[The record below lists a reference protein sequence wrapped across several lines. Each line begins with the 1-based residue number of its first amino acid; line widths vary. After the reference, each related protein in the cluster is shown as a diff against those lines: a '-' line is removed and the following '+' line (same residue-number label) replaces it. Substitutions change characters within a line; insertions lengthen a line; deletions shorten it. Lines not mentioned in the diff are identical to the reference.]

1 MNNYLRFLRPRALST
16 LTRMRA
22 DLGDQMTG
30 TTPDED
36 LTVIAGVLVA
46 SQARR
51 VLQLGTFFGY
61 STVVIADVIAAP
73 NHDWRVVSVD
83 PDPRY
88 NQMAK
93 KYTDMAGLDC
103 VEYWEGTSESQDTAQ
118 RAGLETWD
126 AIYIDTTH
134 QYPQTRREIEIYTA
148 LAGPQ
153 AVILFHDASTHAQ
166 TLDLQQQGGV
176 KRAFWEFLSTHPDWQ
191 GMIFER
197 PAFRGLFGVGVMT
210 RKVQP

>member
-36 LTVIAGVLVA
+36 LTVLSGMLAA
-46 SQARR
+46 SRARR
-51 VLQLGTFFGY
+51 VLQLGTFLGY
-61 STVVIADVIAAP
+61 SSVVLGDVLAAP
-73 NHDWRVVSVD
+73 NHDWRFVSVD
-83 PDPRY
+83 PNPQY
-88 NQMAK
+88 NAISK

-103 VEYWEGTSESQDTAQ
+103 VEYWDGASESEQIVA
-118 RAGLETWD
+118 RAALEQWD

-134 QYPQTRREIEIYTA
+134 QYEQTCKEIALYTA
-148 LAGPQ
+148 LAQPQ
-153 AVILFHDASTHAQ
+153 TIIMFHDASTHAQ
-166 TLDLQQQGGV
+166 TLDLGGQGGV
-176 KRAFWEFLSTHPDWQ
+176 KRAFTEFLAARPDWQ